1 MAPRPY
7 RFSFWSRQSVHRLEQ
22 RVQAVPT
29 WLVALISVVLLAI
42 LVVVLRGDPNVV
54 YPNEPYGYRK
64 KVLSIVLDDAEAIA
78 IMVAVILYVKG
89 APDRKTQKHYE
100 AWRVIDTAA
109 AAKVTTSYARNK
121 ALRDLH
127 HDGVPLK
134 WLEAPKANLA
144 GIELPK
150 ADLECCNL
158 AGSNLEGANLR
169 GANLVGANLAGAN
182 LSHAD
187 LVGSDL
193 STADLR
199 ASILRG
205 TNLSGANLW
214 ETDLSSAEMR
224 WAELDNTQINHAK
237 LGQTILPDGSSSEPP
252 EEESDPPNSNLA

>member
-7 RFSFWSRQSVHRLEQ
+7 RPSVWSRQSIHRLEQ

-42 LVVVLRGDPNVV
+42 LVVVVRGDPNAI
-54 YPNEPYGYRK
+54 YPDAPFGYRQ
-64 KVLSIVLDDAEAIA
+64 KVLNIILGDAEAIA

-127 HDGVPLK
+127 RDGIPLK
-134 WLEAPKANLA
+134 RLEAPKANLA
-144 GIELPK
+144 GIELPR

-158 AGSNLEGANLR
+158 AGTNLEKANLR
-169 GANLVGANLAGAN
+169 GANLVGANLVGAN

-193 STADLR
+193 SSADLST
-199 ASILRG
+199 ANLRG

-214 ETDLSSAEMR
+214 ETNFSNAKMR
-224 WAELDNTQINHAK
+224 WAELERSQLNHAT
-237 LGQTILPDGSSSEPP
+237 LESTVLPDGSLSDDQ
-252 EEESDPPNSNLA
+252 EEAL